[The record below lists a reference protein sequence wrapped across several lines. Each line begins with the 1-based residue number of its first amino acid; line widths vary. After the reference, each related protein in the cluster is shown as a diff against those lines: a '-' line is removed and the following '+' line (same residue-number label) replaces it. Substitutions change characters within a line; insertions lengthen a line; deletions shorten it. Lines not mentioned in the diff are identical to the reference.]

1 MERRHHAAEQRS
13 PPRPA
18 ALREEHT
25 QAGPAGR
32 AWANAPAA
40 RMLPHQGGSR
50 LRTQSQTLQ
59 RIFGPWAPAGAGAAL
74 AVSAPPVAPFVVQ
87 RQVQVGAERMTL
99 LELKRRAMAREGLTR
114 REVDH
119 IFADADGKSWASWS
133 ALAIWMAFGQQL
145 MEMDE
150 DKEGEF
156 AVDTRHSHTW
166 ETHTIAGIWDAG
178 RVLTA
183 HPTRVAIFN
192 AGTMGAAEAIMP
204 DRFTAWYQVDAD
216 RWDATFQGV
225 HYQAEWDP
233 EHRVMDLRTCY
244 PLAGTGMDLLRS
256 DVEKALEM
264 AQADGGY
271 DRFEALILGLAAGNE
286 EITQQVRGYTTKSD
300 DWFARRMGGD
310 KKQDTPH

>member
-1 MERRHHAAEQRS
+1 MERRHHAVEHRS

-18 ALREEHT
+18 AQREEHAP
-25 QAGPAGR
+25 AGPAGR

-50 LRTQSQTLQ
+50 LRTQRQTLQ
-59 RIFGPWAPAGAGAAL
+59 RIFGPRGPAGAGAAL

-87 RQVQVGAERMTL
+87 RQVQVGAQSMTL
-99 LELKRRAMAREGLTR
+99 FALKRQAMARQGLTR

-119 IFADADGKSWASWS
+119 IFANADGKSWASWS
-133 ALAIWMAFGQQL
+133 DLAIWMAFGQQL

-156 AVDTRHSHTW
+156 TVDTGHSHAW
-166 ETHTIAGIWDAG
+166 QRHTIAGIWDAR

-183 HPTRVAIFN
+183 HPDWVAIFN
-192 AGTMGAAEAIMP
+192 PGTVAQAEAAMP
-204 DRFTAWYQVDAD
+204 DRFTAWVRVEGD

-225 HYQAEWDP
+225 HYQAQWAP
-233 EHRVMDLRTCY
+233 GHRVMHLLTCY
-244 PLAGTGMDLLRS
+244 PLGTGMDVRRS

-264 AQADGGY
+264 AQAGGGY
-271 DRFEALILGLAAGNE
+271 DRFETLILGLAAGNA
-286 EITQQVRGYTTKSD
+286 EITRQVREYTTKSD
-300 DWFARRMGGD
+300 DWFARRMGGSGD
-310 KKQDTPH
+310 KKDSTR